1 MAEVENRSRKWEDV
15 PQPKPPTRK
24 MRVIKGGNETSLG
37 IQSEE
42 TIEAVYLHGEAKG
55 VVYRIVS

>member
-1 MAEVENRSRKWEDV
+1 
-15 PQPKPPTRK
+15 